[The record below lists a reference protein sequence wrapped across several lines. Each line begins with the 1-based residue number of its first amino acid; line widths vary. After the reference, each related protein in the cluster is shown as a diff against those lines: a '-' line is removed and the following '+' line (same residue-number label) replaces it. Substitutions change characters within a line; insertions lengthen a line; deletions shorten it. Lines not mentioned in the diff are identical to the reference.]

1 MKAMFYALFSLI
13 VLLAGVIGA
22 LAGIGGGVIIRP
34 ALDAFGY
41 FENPSITN
49 TISSFC
55 VLFVAL
61 TSIAKRFFSKT
72 KIPNYKTAVF
82 LGIGAAIGGVVGQIL
97 FGLMKAHSDKSLL
110 IIVQSAILIAF
121 LIFVFI
127 YMTFLNPKGVYLHVK
142 SPLMMIFI
150 GFVLGVVSA
159 FLGIGGGPINVAVLA
174 FFFAMP
180 IKESSVN
187 SLIII
192 IFAQVAKIL
201 YSLCDGNM
209 LELFAFSSL
218 AAQDQT
224 WWIYLLVLIPMAII
238 GSLIG
243 TYLNKKLPGK
253 VISILY
259 IATLFVIMG
268 INAYNIVA
276 QVLIL
281 S

>member
-1 MKAMFYALFSLI
+1 MKSMYYALFSII

-41 FENPSITN
+41 FENASMTN

-61 TSIAKRFFSKT
+61 TSIMKRLISKQ
-72 KIPNYKTAVF
+72 KIPNYKTAIF

-97 FGLMKAHSDKSLL
+97 FGLMKTHSDKSML
-110 IIVQSAILIAF
+110 IIVQSAILIGF

-127 YMTFLNPKGVYLHVK
+127 YMTFMNPKGIYLHIK
-142 SPLMMIFI
+142 SPVMMVII
-150 GFVLGVVSA
+150 GLLLGIVSA

-192 IFAQVAKIL
+192 IFAQTAKIL

-209 LELFAFSSL
+209 LELFQFSAL
-218 AAQDQT
+218 ATQDQT
-224 WWIYLLVLIPMAII
+224 WWIFLLVLIPMAII
-238 GSLIG
+238 GSLVG
-243 TYLNKKLPGK
+243 TYLNKKLPAK
-253 VISILY
+253 AISILY

-276 QVLIL
+276 QVIA
-281 S
+281 

>member
-1 MKAMFYALFSLI
+1 MCLMYYFLFSLI
-13 VLLAGVIGA
+13 VLLAGTIGA

-34 ALDAFGY
+34 AMDAFGY
-41 FENPSITN
+41 FENASITN
-49 TISSFC
+49 TISAFC

-61 TSIAKRFFSKT
+61 TSIGKRTIAKE

-82 LGIGAAIGGVVGQIL
+82 LGIGAAAGGVVGQVL
-97 FGLMKAHSDKSLL
+97 FGLMKARAEKSLL

-121 LIFVFI
+121 LIFVFL
-127 YMTFLNPKGVYLHVK
+127 YMSFLNPKGVCLHVK
-142 SPLMMIFI
+142 NPVMMVVI
-150 GFVLGVVSA
+150 GLLLGIVSA

-187 SLIII
+187 SLIVI
-192 IFAQVAKIL
+192 IFAQTAKIL
-201 YSLCDGNM
+201 YSLADGTM
-209 LELFAFSSL
+209 MELFAFDKL
-218 AAQDQT
+218 PAQDQT
-224 WWIYLLVLIPMAII
+224 WWIYLLVLIPVAVI

-243 TYLNKKLPGK
+243 TFLNKKLPAK

-268 INAYNIVA
+268 INAYNIAA
-276 QVLIL
+276 QVIAMQ
-281 S
+281 